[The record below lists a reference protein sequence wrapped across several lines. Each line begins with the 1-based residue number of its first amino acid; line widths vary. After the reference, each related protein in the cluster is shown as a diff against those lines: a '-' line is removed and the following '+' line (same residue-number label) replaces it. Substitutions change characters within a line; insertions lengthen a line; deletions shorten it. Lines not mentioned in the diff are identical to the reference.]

1 MTTPSTR
8 DAIVAVARE
17 MFARRGYTATTIKDI
32 AAAAGC
38 SPALVMKLTGSKA
51 ELFAAADPSAV
62 VLEEPRVAPPA
73 GGRSDALESVGC
85 QLVRRVVDRRDNGE
99 PDALSMA
106 PTLIHEAGD
115 PDTVRDGIRTRYV
128 AAVAER
134 IGDTGADHVRSQLVL
149 TVLLGLAGAMR
160 HVGLLAPDVVEREEL
175 IRRYGALVQAVIDG

>member
-62 VLEEPRVAPPA
+62 VLEEPRVA
-73 GGRSDALESVGC
+73 LESVGC

-106 PTLIHEAGD
+106 PTLIHESDD

-134 IGDTGADHVRSQLVL
+134 IGDTGAGHVRSQLVL
-149 TVLLGLAGAMR
+149 TALLGLAGAMR